1 VAWKLTL
8 PVLIAWA
15 WNPEPDMQF
24 RYEAIDGSGGKVS
37 GRLDAVSERDAARE
51 LAGQGLTVF
60 ALHEQRASLLSARRR
75 GKASMRELQLVMQE
89 FTTLL
94 EAGVSLV
101 VALSSLAKSS
111 HHPQLTKA
119 FGGMEFAV
127 RRGESFSTAMRA
139 ANLPMPEYFHQL
151 VHAGEATGRLAES
164 LRGGVEQFEYDQRVN
179 SELRSALVY
188 PSVLVASGIASVG
201 IIFLWV
207 VPRFGTLL
215 TQHGDSMPALSRW
228 TIGAG
233 VWLKDHISLVVLAVL
248 GVAVLLRVLW
258 RQPGLRDQLAERAAA
273 LPVLGDW
280 LVEAEVGRWA
290 STLSAL
296 LTGKVELIRALGL
309 SASSV
314 KLAFLR
320 NRLTL
325 VAKSVK
331 GGSTLS
337 AALREH
343 NALNPT
349 GYDLVAVG
357 EASGELPKL
366 LGALARLYETIG
378 RDRMK
383 RLLQLIEPLAIILIG
398 AVIGTIVT
406 AIILAITSVN
416 DVPM

>member
-1 VAWKLTL
+1 
-8 PVLIAWA
+8 
-15 WNPEPDMQF
+15 MQF
-24 RYEAIDGSGGKVS
+24 RYEAIDGNGGKVS
-37 GRLDAVSERDAARE
+37 GKLEAGSEREAARE
-51 LAGQGLTVF
+51 LAKQGLVVF
-60 ALHEQRASLLSARRR
+60 ALDEQRASLLAARRR
-75 GKASMRELQLVMQE
+75 GKASMRELQLVLQE

-111 HHPQLTKA
+111 HHPQLTGA
-119 FGGMEFAV
+119 FEGMERAV

-179 SELRSALVY
+179 SEIRGALVY
-188 PSVLVASGIASVG
+188 PSVLVASGIGSVG

-207 VPRFGTLL
+207 VPRFGSLL
-215 TQHGDSMPALSRW
+215 TQHGDSMPTLSRW

-233 VWLKDHISLVVLAVL
+233 VWLKGHVWL
-248 GVAVLLRVLW
+248 VLLAILAAAALLRMLW
-258 RQPGLRDQLAERAAA
+258 RLPGMRDRLAERAAA
-273 LPVLGDW
+273 LPVLGEW
-280 LVEAEVGRWA
+280 LIEAEVGRWA

-296 LTGKVELIRALGL
+296 LNGKVELIRALGL
-309 SASSV
+309 SANSV

-320 NRLTL
+320 NRLTQ

-331 GGSTLS
+331 GGSTVS

-343 NALNPT
+343 NALKPT

>member
-1 VAWKLTL
+1 
-8 PVLIAWA
+8 
-15 WNPEPDMQF
+15 MQF
-24 RYEAIDGSGGKVS
+24 RYEAIDGNGGKVS
-37 GRLDAVSERDAARE
+37 GKLEAASERDAARE
-51 LAGQGLTVF
+51 LAGQGLVVF
-60 ALHEQRASLLSARRR
+60 ALEEQRVSLLAARGR

-111 HHPQLTKA
+111 HHPQLTSA
-119 FGGMEFAV
+119 FESMERAV

-179 SELRSALVY
+179 SEIRGALVY
-188 PSVLVASGIASVG
+188 PSVLVASGIGSVG

-207 VPRFGTLL
+207 VPRFGNLL
-215 TQHGDSMPALSRW
+215 TQHGDSMPTLSRW
-228 TIGAG
+228 TIGTG
-233 VWLKDHISLVVLAVL
+233 VWLKEHVWLVLLAVL
-248 GVAVLLRVLW
+248 ALAALLRILW
-258 RQPGLRDQLAERAAA
+258 RLPGMRDGLAERAAA
-273 LPVLGDW
+273 LPVLGEW

-296 LTGKVELIRALGL
+296 LNGKVELIRALGL
-309 SASSV
+309 SANSV